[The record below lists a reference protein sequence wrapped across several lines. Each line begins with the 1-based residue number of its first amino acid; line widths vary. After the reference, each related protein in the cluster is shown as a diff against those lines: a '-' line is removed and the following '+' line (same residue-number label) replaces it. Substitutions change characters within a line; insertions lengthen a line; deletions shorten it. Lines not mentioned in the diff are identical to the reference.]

1 MRLVHHAHSMTET
14 FMHLEEIKK
23 QLPKIKTKDRCTSN
37 RYVPGKILSNM
48 KPSLFRLVSLC
59 AAVSIPND
67 PTGANITFTMEEHVP
82 LHFTSP
88 EILTCAY
95 HKQATRKPLGVF
107 KMH

>member
-1 MRLVHHAHSMTET
+1 MRLVHHAHPKTET
-14 FMHLEEIKK
+14 FMHLEENKK

-37 RYVPGKILSNM
+37 RYVPGKILSNL
-48 KPSLFRLVSLC
+48 KPSLVRLVSLF

-95 HKQATRKPLGVF
+95 HKQATGKS
-107 KMH
+107 